1 MNTQVNRDQF
11 LAGRKKG
18 IGGSDVAAILGF
30 SPYKS
35 PYQLWLDKTGRSER
49 KESQNESAHFGNL
62 LEDVVAK
69 EFSRRSGMKVQRITQ
84 QLSLADQGEPWAIGN
99 IDRAVINPEIA
110 GNVRY
115 KKNDEGIYRLTTDM
129 ILECKT
135 ASEYLSKLFGEEGTD
150 QIPDYY
156 LTQCL
161 WYLKITGTKVCYL
174 AVLIGGNKFRMYRI
188 ERDDDLIES
197 IFKQVKAFWFNHVIA
212 DVPPDPTC
220 FDDVLHRWSKHV
232 VGKQVEATFEQIK
245 LNEELIAVQGR
256 QKADKAREDE
266 IKLTLVSSMQD
277 AEMMISQGMTICTY
291 KEQSST
297 RIDSTLLK
305 KEEPDLFAKYS
316 KTSSTRV
323 FRISTKF
330 KESVI

>member
-1 MNTQVNRDQF
+1 MNTQANRDQF

-69 EFSRRSGMKVQRITQ
+69 EFSRRAGVKVQRVTQ
-84 QLSLADQGEPWAIGN
+84 QLFLEEHPWALGN
-99 IDRAVINPEIA
+99 IDRAVINPDIA
-110 GNVRY
+110 GNVRF
-115 KKNDEGIYRLTTDM
+115 KDGALTTDRL
-129 ILECKT
+129 LECKT
-135 ASEYLSKLFGEEGTD
+135 ASEYMSKLFGEEGSD
-150 QIPDYY
+150 QVPDYY

-161 WYLKITGTKVCYL
+161 WYLLITGCKVIDL

-188 ERDDDLIES
+188 ERDEDLIQS
-197 IFKQVKAFWFNHVIA
+197 IFNQVKAFWFNHVIA

-220 FDDVLHRWSKHV
+220 FDDVLHRWSNHV
-232 VGKQVEATFEQIK
+232 VGKQVEADFEHIK
-245 LNEELIAVQGR
+245 LAEELITVQGR
-256 QKADKAREDE
+256 LKADKAREDE
-266 IKLTLVSSMQD
+266 IKLKIVSTMQD
-277 AEMMISQGMTICTY
+277 AEMMISQGKSICTY

-323 FRISTKF
+323 FRISNKF
-330 KESVI
+330 KETI

>member
-1 MNTQVNRDQF
+1 MNTQVNHEKF

-69 EFSRRSGMKVQRITQ
+69 EFSRCAGVKVQRVTQ
-84 QLSLADQGEPWAIGN
+84 QLFLEEHPWALGN
-99 IDRAVINPEIA
+99 IDRAVINPDIA
-110 GNVRY
+110 GNVRF
-115 KKNDEGIYRLTTDM
+115 KDGALTTDRL
-129 ILECKT
+129 LECKT
-135 ASEYLSKLFGEEGTD
+135 ASEYMSKLFGEEGSD
-150 QIPDYY
+150 QVPDYY

-161 WYLKITGTKVCYL
+161 WYLLITGCKVIDL

-188 ERDDDLIES
+188 ERDEDLIQS
-197 IFKQVKAFWFNHVIA
+197 IFNQVKAFWFNHVIA

-220 FDDVLHRWSKHV
+220 FDDVLHRWSNHV
-232 VGKQVEATFEQIK
+232 VGKQVEADFEHIK
-245 LNEELIAVQGR
+245 LAEELITVQGR
-256 QKADKAREDE
+256 LKADKAREDE
-266 IKLTLVSSMQD
+266 IKLKIVSTMQD
-277 AEMMISQGMTICTY
+277 AEMMISQGKSICTY

-323 FRISTKF
+323 FRISNKF
-330 KESVI
+330 KETI

>member
-1 MNTQVNRDQF
+1 MNTQVNHEKF

-49 KESQNESAHFGNL
+49 SESQSESAHFGHL
-62 LEDVVAK
+62 LEDLVAK
-69 EFSRRSGMKVQRITQ
+69 EYSRRAGVKVQRVTQ
-84 QLSLADQGEPWAIGN
+84 QLSLPDHPWAIGN
-99 IDRAVINPEIA
+99 IDRAIINPEIA
-110 GNVRY
+110 GNVRF
-115 KKNDEGIYRLTTDM
+115 KDGKLTTDRL
-129 ILECKT
+129 LECKT
-135 ASEYLSKLFGEEGTD
+135 ASEYLAKLFGEEGSD
-150 QIPDYY
+150 QVPDYY

-161 WYLKITGTKVCYL
+161 WYLLLSGCEFIDL

-188 ERDDDLIES
+188 ERDEDLIDS
-197 IFKQVKAFWFNHVIA
+197 IFRQVKAFWFNHVVA

-220 FDDVLHRWSKHV
+220 FDDVLHRWSNHV
-232 VGKQVEATFEQIK
+232 VGKQVEADFNHIK
-245 LNEELIAVQGR
+245 LAEELITVQSR

-266 IKLTLVSSMQD
+266 IKLQIVTTMQD
-277 AEMMISQGMTICTY
+277 AEMMISQGKAICTY

-323 FRISTKF
+323 FRTSNKF
-330 KESVI
+330 KEAI

>member
-1 MNTQVNRDQF
+1 MNTQANRDQF

-69 EFSRRSGMKVQRITQ
+69 EFSRRAGVKVQRVTQ
-84 QLSLADQGEPWAIGN
+84 QLFLEEHPWALGN
-99 IDRAVINPEIA
+99 IDRAVINPDIA
-110 GNVRY
+110 GNVRF
-115 KKNDEGIYRLTTDM
+115 KDGALTTDRL
-129 ILECKT
+129 LECKT
-135 ASEYLSKLFGEEGTD
+135 ASEYMSKLFGEEGTD

-161 WYLKITGTKVCYL
+161 WYLKITGAKVCYL

-220 FDDVLHRWSKHV
+220 FDDVLHRWSNHV
-232 VGKQVEATFEQIK
+232 VGKQVEADFEHIK
-245 LNEELIAVQGR
+245 LAEELITVQGR

-266 IKLTLVSSMQD
+266 IKLKIVSTMQD
-277 AEMMISQGMTICTY
+277 AEMMISQGKSICTY
-291 KEQSST
+291 KEQSAT

-323 FRISTKF
+323 FRISNKF
-330 KESVI
+330 KETV

>member
-69 EFSRRSGMKVQRITQ
+69 EYSRRAGVKVQRVTQ
-84 QLSLADQGEPWAIGN
+84 QLSLPDHPWAIGN
-99 IDRAVINPEIA
+99 IDRAIINPEIA
-110 GNVRY
+110 GNVRF
-115 KKNDEGIYRLTTDM
+115 KDGKLTTDQL
-129 ILECKT
+129 LECKT
-135 ASEYLSKLFGEEGTD
+135 ASEYLAKLFGEEGSD
-150 QIPDYY
+150 QVPDYY

-161 WYLKITGTKVCYL
+161 WYLLLSGCQFIDL

-188 ERDDDLIES
+188 ERDEDLIDS
-197 IFKQVKAFWFNHVIA
+197 IFRQVKAFWFNHVVA

-220 FDDVLHRWSKHV
+220 FDDVLHRWSNHV
-232 VGKQVEATFEQIK
+232 VGKQVEADFEHIK
-245 LNEELIAVQGR
+245 LAEELITVQGR
-256 QKADKAREDE
+256 LKADKAREDE
-266 IKLTLVSSMQD
+266 IKLKIVSTMQD
-277 AEMMISQGMTICTY
+277 AEMMISQGKSICTY

-323 FRISTKF
+323 FRISNKF
-330 KESVI
+330 KETV

>member
-1 MNTQVNRDQF
+1 MNTQVDRDKF

-69 EFSRRSGMKVQRITQ
+69 EFSRRAGVKVQRVTQ
-84 QLSLADQGEPWAIGN
+84 QLFLEEHPWALGN
-99 IDRAVINPEIA
+99 IDRAVINPDIA
-110 GNVRY
+110 GNVRF
-115 KKNDEGIYRLTTDM
+115 KDGALTTDRL
-129 ILECKT
+129 LECKT
-135 ASEYLSKLFGEEGTD
+135 ASEYMSKLFGEEGSD
-150 QIPDYY
+150 QVPDYY

-161 WYLKITGTKVCYL
+161 WYLLITGCKVIDL

-188 ERDDDLIES
+188 ERDEDLIQS
-197 IFKQVKAFWFNHVIA
+197 IFNQVKAFWFNHVIA

-220 FDDVLHRWSKHV
+220 FDDVLHRWSNHV
-232 VGKQVEATFEQIK
+232 VGKQVEADFEHIK
-245 LNEELIAVQGR
+245 LAEELITVQGR
-256 QKADKAREDE
+256 LKADKAREDE
-266 IKLTLVSSMQD
+266 IKLKIVSTMQD
-277 AEMMISQGMTICTY
+277 AEMMISQGKSICTY

-323 FRISTKF
+323 FRISNKF
-330 KESVI
+330 KETI

>member
-1 MNTQVNRDQF
+1 MNTQVDRDQF

-35 PYQLWLDKTGRSER
+35 PYQLWLDKTGRSEH

-69 EFSRRSGMKVQRITQ
+69 EFSRRMNVKVQRITQ
-84 QLSLADQGEPWAIGN
+84 QLSLAEFGETWAIGN
-99 IDRAVINPEIA
+99 IDRAIVNPEIA
-110 GNVRY
+110 GRVY
-115 KKNDEGIYRLTTDM
+115 FKDGKLTTDQG
-129 ILECKT
+129 LECKT
-135 ASEYLSKLFGEEGTD
+135 ASEYLSNLFGEEGSD

-161 WYLKITGTKVCYL
+161 WYMKLTGFQTWYL

-188 ERDDDLIES
+188 ERDEELIES

-220 FDDVLHRWSKHV
+220 FDDVLHRWSNHV
-232 VGKQVEATFEQIK
+232 VGKQVEATFDQIK
-245 LNEELIAVQGR
+245 LGEELVKVQR
-256 QKADKAREDE
+256 TKKASEEREE
-266 IKLTLVSSMQD
+266 KIKLLLASSMRD
-277 AEMMISQGMTICTY
+277 AEMMISQGKTLFTY
-291 KEQSST
+291 KQQNST
-297 RIDSTLLK
+297 RLDNTLLK
-305 KEEPDLFAKYS
+305 VELPEIAEQYS

-323 FRISTKF
+323 FRISNKF
-330 KESVI
+330 KESI

>member
-69 EFSRRSGMKVQRITQ
+69 EFSRRSGMKVQRVTQ
-84 QLSLADQGEPWAIGN
+84 QLFLEEHPWALGN
-99 IDRAVINPEIA
+99 IDRAVINPEIS
-110 GNVRY
+110 GNVRF
-115 KKNDEGIYRLTTDM
+115 KDGALTTDQL
-129 ILECKT
+129 LECKT
-135 ASEYLSKLFGEEGTD
+135 ASEYMSKLFGEEGSD
-150 QIPDYY
+150 QVPDYY

-161 WYLKITGTKVCYL
+161 WYLMITGCQVIHL

-232 VGKQVEATFEQIK
+232 VGKQVEADFEHIK
-245 LNEELIAVQGR
+245 LTEELIAVQSR

-266 IKLTLVSSMQD
+266 IKLKIVSTMQD
-277 AEMMISQGMTICTY
+277 AEMMISQGKSICTY

-323 FRISTKF
+323 FRISNKF
-330 KESVI
+330 KETV

>member
-1 MNTQVNRDQF
+1 MNIQVNRDQF

-69 EFSRRSGMKVQRITQ
+69 EFSRRSGRKVQRITQ

-161 WYLKITGTKVCYL
+161 WYLKITGAKVCYL

-220 FDDVLHRWSKHV
+220 FDDVLHRWSNHV
-232 VGKQVEATFEQIK
+232 VGKQVEADFEHIK
-245 LNEELIAVQGR
+245 LAEELITVQGR
-256 QKADKAREDE
+256 LKADEAREDE
-266 IKLTLVSSMQD
+266 IKLKIVSTMQD
-277 AEMMISQGMTICTY
+277 AEMMISQGKSICTY

-323 FRISTKF
+323 FRISNKF
-330 KESVI
+330 KETI

>member
-69 EFSRRSGMKVQRITQ
+69 EFSRRAGVKVQRVTQ
-84 QLSLADQGEPWAIGN
+84 QLFLEEHPWALGN
-99 IDRAVINPEIA
+99 IDRAVINPDIA
-110 GNVRY
+110 GNVRF
-115 KKNDEGIYRLTTDM
+115 KDGALTTDRL
-129 ILECKT
+129 LECKT
-135 ASEYLSKLFGEEGTD
+135 ASEYMSKLFGEEGSD
-150 QIPDYY
+150 QVPDYY

-161 WYLKITGTKVCYL
+161 WYLLITGCKVIDL

-188 ERDDDLIES
+188 ERDEELIES

-220 FDDVLHRWSKHV
+220 FDDVLHRWSNHV
-232 VGKQVEATFEQIK
+232 VGKQVEADFEHIK
-245 LNEELIAVQGR
+245 LAEELITVQGR
-256 QKADKAREDE
+256 LKADKAREDE
-266 IKLTLVSSMQD
+266 IKLKIVSTMQD
-277 AEMMISQGMTICTY
+277 AEMMISQGKSICTY

-305 KEEPDLFAKYS
+305 KEEPDLFVKYS

-323 FRISTKF
+323 FRISNKF
-330 KESVI
+330 KETI

>member
-69 EFSRRSGMKVQRITQ
+69 EFSRRSGMKVQRVTQ
-84 QLSLADQGEPWAIGN
+84 QLFLEEHPWALGN
-99 IDRAVINPEIA
+99 IDRAVINPEIS
-110 GNVRY
+110 GNVRF
-115 KKNDEGIYRLTTDM
+115 KDGALTTDQL
-129 ILECKT
+129 LECKT
-135 ASEYLSKLFGEEGTD
+135 ASEYMSKLFGEEGSD
-150 QIPDYY
+150 QVPDYY

-161 WYLKITGTKVCYL
+161 WYLMITGCQVIHL

-245 LNEELIAVQGR
+245 LGEELVSVQNR

-266 IKLTLVSSMQD
+266 IKLSLASSMQD
-277 AEMMISQGMTICTY
+277 SEMMISQGKTLFTY

-305 KEEPDLFAKYS
+305 KEEPDLFTKYS

-323 FRISTKF
+323 FRISNKF
-330 KESVI
+330 KETV

>member
-1 MNTQVNRDQF
+1 MNTQVNHEKF

-69 EFSRRSGMKVQRITQ
+69 EFSRRSGMKVQRVTQ
-84 QLSLADQGEPWAIGN
+84 QLFLEEHPWALGN
-99 IDRAVINPEIA
+99 IDRAVINPEIS
-110 GNVRY
+110 GNVRF
-115 KKNDEGIYRLTTDM
+115 KDGALTTDQL
-129 ILECKT
+129 LECKT
-135 ASEYLSKLFGEEGTD
+135 ASEYMSKLFGEEGSD
-150 QIPDYY
+150 QVPDYY

-161 WYLKITGTKVCYL
+161 WYLMITGCQVIHL

-188 ERDDDLIES
+188 ERDEELIQS
-197 IFKQVKAFWFNHVIA
+197 IFNQVKAFWFNHVIA

-220 FDDVLHRWSKHV
+220 FDDVLHRWSNHV
-232 VGKQVEATFEQIK
+232 VGKQVEADFEHIK
-245 LNEELIAVQGR
+245 LAEELITVQGR

-266 IKLTLVSSMQD
+266 IKLKIVSTMQD
-277 AEMMISQGMTICTY
+277 AEMMISQGESICTY

-323 FRISTKF
+323 FRISNKF
-330 KESVI
+330 KETV

>member
-69 EFSRRSGMKVQRITQ
+69 EFSRRAGVKVQRVTQ
-84 QLSLADQGEPWAIGN
+84 QLFLEEHPWALGN
-99 IDRAVINPEIA
+99 IDRAVINPEIS
-110 GNVRY
+110 GNVRF
-115 KKNDEGIYRLTTDM
+115 KDGALTTDRL
-129 ILECKT
+129 LECKT
-135 ASEYLSKLFGEEGTD
+135 ASEYMSKLFGEEGSD
-150 QIPDYY
+150 QVPDYY

-161 WYLKITGTKVCYL
+161 WYLLITGCKVIDL

-188 ERDDDLIES
+188 ERDEDLIQS
-197 IFKQVKAFWFNHVIA
+197 IFNQVKAFWFNHVIA

-220 FDDVLHRWSKHV
+220 FDDVLHRWSNHV
-232 VGKQVEATFEQIK
+232 VGKQVEADFEHIK
-245 LNEELIAVQGR
+245 LAEELITVQGR

-266 IKLTLVSSMQD
+266 IKLQIVTTMQD
-277 AEMMISQGMTICTY
+277 AETMISQGKAICTY

-305 KEEPDLFAKYS
+305 KEQPDLFAKYS

-323 FRISTKF
+323 FRISNKF
-330 KESVI
+330 KETI

>member
-69 EFSRRSGMKVQRITQ
+69 EFSRRSGMKVQRVTQ
-84 QLSLADQGEPWAIGN
+84 QLFLEEHPWALGN
-99 IDRAVINPEIA
+99 IDRAVINPDIA
-110 GNVRY
+110 GNVRF
-115 KKNDEGIYRLTTDM
+115 KDGALTTDRL
-129 ILECKT
+129 LECKT
-135 ASEYLSKLFGEEGTD
+135 ASEYMSKLFGEEGSD
-150 QIPDYY
+150 QVPDYY

-161 WYLKITGTKVCYL
+161 WYLLITGCKVIDL

-188 ERDDDLIES
+188 ERDEDLIQS
-197 IFKQVKAFWFNHVIA
+197 IFNQVKAFWFNHVIA

-220 FDDVLHRWSKHV
+220 FDDVLHRWSNHV
-232 VGKQVEATFEQIK
+232 VGKQVEADFEHIK
-245 LNEELIAVQGR
+245 LAEELITVQGR
-256 QKADKAREDE
+256 LKADKAREDE
-266 IKLTLVSSMQD
+266 IKLKIVSTMQD
-277 AEMMISQGMTICTY
+277 AEMMISQGKSICTY

-305 KEEPDLFAKYS
+305 KEEPDLFVKYS

-323 FRISTKF
+323 FRISNKF
-330 KESVI
+330 KETI

>member
-1 MNTQVNRDQF
+1 MNTQVSRDQF
-11 LAGRKKG
+11 LANRKKG

-35 PYQLWLDKTGRSER
+35 PYQLWLDKTGRSE
-49 KESQNESAHFGNL
+49 KKAQNESAHFGHL

-69 EFSRRSGMKVQRITQ
+69 EFSRRAGLKVQRVTQ
-84 QLSLADQGEPWAIGN
+84 QLFLEDHPWALGN
-99 IDRAVINPEIA
+99 IDRAVINPEIS
-110 GNVRY
+110 GNVRF
-115 KKNDEGIYRLTTDM
+115 KDGALTTDQL
-129 ILECKT
+129 LECKT
-135 ASEYLSKLFGEEGTD
+135 ASEYMSKLFGEEGSD
-150 QIPDYY
+150 QVPDYY

-161 WYLKITGTKVCYL
+161 WYLMITGCQIIHL

-188 ERDDDLIES
+188 ERDEDLIQS
-197 IFKQVKAFWFNHVIA
+197 IFEQVKSFWFNHVIA

-232 VGKQVEATFEQIK
+232 VGKQVEANFEQIK
-245 LNEELIAVQGR
+245 LGEELVAVQNR
-256 QKADKAREDE
+256 QKSDKAREDE
-266 IKLTLVSSMQD
+266 IKLKIVSTMQD
-277 AEMMISQGMTICTY
+277 AEMMISQGKTLFTY

-305 KEEPDLFAKYS
+305 KVDPDLFEKYS

-330 KESVI
+330 KETI

>member
-1 MNTQVNRDQF
+1 MNTQVQHEKF

-69 EFSRRSGMKVQRITQ
+69 EFSRRAGVKVQRVTQ
-84 QLSLADQGEPWAIGN
+84 QLFLEEHPWALGN
-99 IDRAVINPEIA
+99 IDRAVINPDIA
-110 GNVRY
+110 GNVRF
-115 KKNDEGIYRLTTDM
+115 KDGALTTDRL
-129 ILECKT
+129 LECKT
-135 ASEYLSKLFGEEGTD
+135 ASEYMSKLFGEEGSD
-150 QIPDYY
+150 QVPDYY

-161 WYLKITGTKVCYL
+161 WYLLITGCKVIDL

-188 ERDDDLIES
+188 ERDEDLIQS
-197 IFKQVKAFWFNHVIA
+197 IFNQVKAFWFNHVIA

-220 FDDVLHRWSKHV
+220 FDDVLHRWSNHV
-232 VGKQVEATFEQIK
+232 VGKQVEADFEHIK
-245 LNEELIAVQGR
+245 LAEELITVQGR
-256 QKADKAREDE
+256 LKADKAREDE
-266 IKLTLVSSMQD
+266 IKLKIVSTMQD
-277 AEMMISQGMTICTY
+277 AEMMISQGKSICTY

-305 KEEPDLFAKYS
+305 KEEPDLFVKYS

-323 FRISTKF
+323 FRISNKF
-330 KESVI
+330 KETI

>member
-1 MNTQVNRDQF
+1 MNTQVKHEQF
-11 LAGRKKG
+11 LENRKKG

-35 PYQLWLDKTGRSER
+35 PYQLWLDKTGRSE
-49 KESQNESAHFGNL
+49 KKAQNESAHFGHL

-69 EFSRRSGMKVQRITQ
+69 EFSRRAGLKVQRVTQ
-84 QLSLADQGEPWAIGN
+84 QLFLEDHPWALGN
-99 IDRAVINPEIA
+99 IDRAVINPEIS
-110 GNVRY
+110 GNVRF
-115 KKNDEGIYRLTTDM
+115 KDGALTTDQL
-129 ILECKT
+129 LECKT
-135 ASEYLSKLFGEEGTD
+135 ASEYMSKLFGEEGSD
-150 QIPDYY
+150 QVPDYY

-161 WYLKITGTKVCYL
+161 WYLMITGCQIIHL

-188 ERDDDLIES
+188 ERDEDLIQS
-197 IFKQVKAFWFNHVIA
+197 IFEQVKSFWFNHVIA

-232 VGKQVEATFEQIK
+232 VGKQVEANFEQIK
-245 LNEELIAVQGR
+245 LGEELVTVQNR

-266 IKLTLVSSMQD
+266 IKLKIVSTMQD
-277 AEMMISQGMTICTY
+277 AEMMISQGKTLFTY

-305 KEEPDLFAKYS
+305 KEEPDLFEKYS

-330 KESVI
+330 KETI

>member
-1 MNTQVNRDQF
+1 MNTHVDRETF
-11 LAGRKKG
+11 LANRKKG

-35 PYQLWLDKTGRSER
+35 PYQLWLDKTGRSE
-49 KESQNESAHFGNL
+49 KSEQNESAHFGNL

-69 EFSRRSGMKVQRITQ
+69 EFSRRSGMKVQRVKQ
-84 QLSLADQGEPWAIGN
+84 QLFLEDHHWALGN
-99 IDRAVINPEIA
+99 IDRAVINPEIS
-110 GNVRY
+110 GNVRF
-115 KKNDEGIYRLTTDM
+115 KDGALTTDQL
-129 ILECKT
+129 LECKT
-135 ASEYLSKLFGEEGTD
+135 ASEYMSKLFGEQDTD

-161 WYLKITGTKVCYL
+161 WYLMITGCQVIHL

-188 ERDDDLIES
+188 ERDEDLIKS
-197 IFKQVKAFWFNHVIA
+197 IFNQVKAFWFNHVLA

-232 VGKQVEATFEQIK
+232 VGKQIEANFKQIK
-245 LNEELIAVQGR
+245 LAEELITVQ
-256 QKADKAREDE
+256 QTKKDAEAREE
-266 IKLTLVSSMQD
+266 AIKLELATDMQD
-277 AEMMISQGMTICTY
+277 AEMMITQGKSICSY

-297 RIDSTLLK
+297 RIDSKLLK
-305 KEEPDLFAKYS
+305 KEQPELFEKYS
-316 KTSSTRV
+316 NTSSTRV

-330 KESVI
+330 KESLI

>member
-1 MNTQVNRDQF
+1 MNTQANRDQF

-69 EFSRRSGMKVQRITQ
+69 EFSRRAGVKVQRVTQ
-84 QLSLADQGEPWAIGN
+84 QLFLEEHPWALGN
-99 IDRAVINPEIA
+99 IDRAVINPDIA
-110 GNVRY
+110 GNVRF
-115 KKNDEGIYRLTTDM
+115 KDGALTTDRL
-129 ILECKT
+129 LECKT
-135 ASEYLSKLFGEEGTD
+135 ASEYMSKLFGEEGSD
-150 QIPDYY
+150 QVPDYY

-161 WYLKITGTKVCYL
+161 WYLLITGCKVIDL

-188 ERDDDLIES
+188 ERDEDLIQS
-197 IFKQVKAFWFNHVIA
+197 IFNQVKAFWFNHVLA
-212 DVPPDPTC
+212 DIPPDPTC
-220 FDDVLHRWSKHV
+220 FDDVLHRWSNHV
-232 VGKQVEATFEQIK
+232 VGKQVEADFEHIK
-245 LNEELIAVQGR
+245 LAEELITVQGR
-256 QKADKAREDE
+256 LKADKAREDE
-266 IKLTLVSSMQD
+266 IKLKIVSTMQD
-277 AEMMISQGMTICTY
+277 AEMMISQGKSICTY

-323 FRISTKF
+323 FRISNKF
-330 KESVI
+330 KETI

>member
-1 MNTQVNRDQF
+1 MNTQVDRDKF

-69 EFSRRSGMKVQRITQ
+69 EFSRRAGVKVQRVTQ
-84 QLSLADQGEPWAIGN
+84 QLFLEEHPWALGN
-99 IDRAVINPEIA
+99 IDRAVINPDIA
-110 GNVRY
+110 GNVRF
-115 KKNDEGIYRLTTDM
+115 KDGALTTDRL
-129 ILECKT
+129 LECKT
-135 ASEYLSKLFGEEGTD
+135 ASEYMSKLFGEEGSD
-150 QIPDYY
+150 QVPDYY

-161 WYLKITGTKVCYL
+161 WYLLITGCKVIDL

-188 ERDDDLIES
+188 ERDEDLIQS
-197 IFKQVKAFWFNHVIA
+197 IFNQVKAFWFNHVIA

-220 FDDVLHRWSKHV
+220 FDDVLHRWSNHV
-232 VGKQVEATFEQIK
+232 VGKQVEADFEHIK
-245 LNEELIAVQGR
+245 LAEELITVQGR

-266 IKLTLVSSMQD
+266 IKLKIVSTMQD
-277 AEMMISQGMTICTY
+277 AEMMISQGKSICTY

-323 FRISTKF
+323 FRISNKF
-330 KESVI
+330 KETI

>member
-69 EFSRRSGMKVQRITQ
+69 EFSRRSGMKVQRVTQ
-84 QLSLADQGEPWAIGN
+84 QLSLENIGEPWAIGN
-99 IDRAVINPEIA
+99 IDRAVVNPEIA
-110 GNVRY
+110 GRVFF
-115 KKNDEGIYRLTTDM
+115 KDGKLTTDM

-135 ASEYLSKLFGEEGTD
+135 ASEYMSKLFGEEGSD
-150 QIPDYY
+150 HIPDYY

-161 WYLKITGTKVCYL
+161 WYLKLTGAKVCYL

>member
-1 MNTQVNRDQF
+1 
-11 LAGRKKG
+11 
-18 IGGSDVAAILGF
+18 
-30 SPYKS
+30 
-35 PYQLWLDKTGRSER
+35 
-49 KESQNESAHFGNL
+49 GNL

-69 EFSRRSGMKVQRITQ
+69 EFSRRSGMKVQRVTQ
-84 QLSLADQGEPWAIGN
+84 QLFLEEHPWALGN
-99 IDRAVINPEIA
+99 IDRAVINPEIS
-110 GNVRY
+110 GNVRF
-115 KKNDEGIYRLTTDM
+115 KDGALTTDQL
-129 ILECKT
+129 LECKT
-135 ASEYLSKLFGEEGTD
+135 ASEYMSKLFGEEGSD
-150 QIPDYY
+150 QVPDYY

-161 WYLKITGTKVCYL
+161 WYLMITGCQVIHL

-188 ERDDDLIES
+188 ERDEELIQS
-197 IFKQVKAFWFNHVIA
+197 IFNQVKAFWFNHVIA

-245 LNEELIAVQGR
+245 LGEELISVQNR

-266 IKLTLVSSMQD
+266 IKLSLASSMQD
-277 AEMMISQGMTICTY
+277 AEMMVNQGKTLFTY

-297 RIDSTLLK
+297 RINSTLLK

-316 KTSSTRV
+316 NTNSTRV

-330 KESVI
+330 KETV

>member
-1 MNTQVNRDQF
+1 MNTQVKHEQF
-11 LAGRKKG
+11 LENRKKG

-35 PYQLWLDKTGRSER
+35 PYQLWLDKTGRSE
-49 KESQNESAHFGNL
+49 KKAQNESAHFGHL

-69 EFSRRSGMKVQRITQ
+69 EFSRRAGLKVQRVTQ
-84 QLSLADQGEPWAIGN
+84 QLFLEEHPWALGN
-99 IDRAVINPEIA
+99 IDRAVINPEIS
-110 GNVRY
+110 GNVRF
-115 KKNDEGIYRLTTDM
+115 KDGALTTDQL
-129 ILECKT
+129 LECKT
-135 ASEYLSKLFGEEGTD
+135 ASEYMSKLFGEEGSD
-150 QIPDYY
+150 QVPDYY

-161 WYLKITGTKVCYL
+161 WYLMITGCQIIHL

-188 ERDDDLIES
+188 QRDEDLIQS
-197 IFKQVKAFWFNHVIA
+197 IFEQVKSFWFNHVIA

-232 VGKQVEATFEQIK
+232 VGKQVEANFEQIK
-245 LNEELIAVQGR
+245 LGEELVAVQNR
-256 QKADKAREDE
+256 QKSDKAREDE
-266 IKLTLVSSMQD
+266 IKLKIVSTMQD
-277 AEMMISQGMTICTY
+277 AEMMISQGKTLFTY

-305 KEEPDLFAKYS
+305 KEEPDLFEKYS

-330 KESVI
+330 KETI

>member
-1 MNTQVNRDQF
+1 MNTQVNHEKF

-49 KESQNESAHFGNL
+49 SESQSESAHFGHL

-69 EFSRRSGMKVQRITQ
+69 EYSRRAGVKVQRVTQ
-84 QLSLADQGEPWAIGN
+84 QLSLPDHPWAIGN
-99 IDRAVINPEIA
+99 IDRAIINPEIS
-110 GNVRY
+110 GNVRF
-115 KKNDEGIYRLTTDM
+115 KDGKLTTDQL
-129 ILECKT
+129 LECKT
-135 ASEYLSKLFGEEGTD
+135 ASEYLAKLFGEEGSD
-150 QIPDYY
+150 QVPDYY

-161 WYLKITGTKVCYL
+161 WYLLLSGCQFIDL

-188 ERDDDLIES
+188 ERDEDLIDS
-197 IFKQVKAFWFNHVIA
+197 IFRQVKAFWFNHVVA

-232 VGKQVEATFEQIK
+232 VGKQVEADLKHIK
-245 LNEELIAVQGR
+245 LAEELITVQNR

-266 IKLTLVSSMQD
+266 IKLQIVTTMQD
-277 AEMMISQGMTICTY
+277 AEMLISQGMTICTY

-323 FRISTKF
+323 FRTSNKF
-330 KESVI
+330 KEAI

>member
-1 MNTQVNRDQF
+1 MNTQVNHEKF

-49 KESQNESAHFGNL
+49 SESQSESAHFGHL

-69 EFSRRSGMKVQRITQ
+69 EYSRRAGVKVQRVTQ
-84 QLSLADQGEPWAIGN
+84 QLSLPDHPWAIGN
-99 IDRAVINPEIA
+99 IDRAIINPEIS
-110 GNVRY
+110 GNVRF
-115 KKNDEGIYRLTTDM
+115 KDGKLTTDQL
-129 ILECKT
+129 LECKT
-135 ASEYLSKLFGEEGTD
+135 ASEYLAKLFGEEGSD
-150 QIPDYY
+150 QVPDYY

-161 WYLKITGTKVCYL
+161 WYLLLSGCQFIDL

-220 FDDVLHRWSKHV
+220 FDDVLHRWSNHV
-232 VGKQVEATFEQIK
+232 VGKQVEADFEHIK
-245 LNEELIAVQGR
+245 LAEELITVQGR
-256 QKADKAREDE
+256 LKADKAREDE
-266 IKLTLVSSMQD
+266 IKLKIVSTMQD
-277 AEMMISQGMTICTY
+277 AEMMISQGKSICTY

-323 FRISTKF
+323 FRISNKF
-330 KESVI
+330 KETI

>member
-1 MNTQVNRDQF
+1 MNTQVKRDQF
-11 LAGRKKG
+11 LANRKKG

-35 PYQLWLDKTGRSER
+35 PYQLWLDKTGRSE
-49 KESQNESAHFGNL
+49 KSVQNESAHFGNL

-69 EFSRRSGMKVQRITQ
+69 EFSRRSGMKVQRVTQ
-84 QLSLADQGEPWAIGN
+84 QLFLEEHPWALGN
-99 IDRAVINPEIA
+99 IDRAVINPEIS
-110 GNVRY
+110 GNVRF
-115 KKNDEGIYRLTTDM
+115 KDGALTTDQL
-129 ILECKT
+129 LECKT
-135 ASEYLSKLFGEEGTD
+135 ASEYMSKLFGEEGSD
-150 QIPDYY
+150 QVPDYY

-161 WYLKITGTKVCYL
+161 WYLMITGCQVIHL

-188 ERDDDLIES
+188 ERDEELIQS
-197 IFKQVKAFWFNHVIA
+197 IFNQVKAFWFNHVIA

-245 LNEELIAVQGR
+245 LGEELVSVQNR

-266 IKLTLVSSMQD
+266 IKLSLASSMQD
-277 AEMMISQGMTICTY
+277 AEMMVNQGKTLFTY

-305 KEEPDLFAKYS
+305 KEEPDLFEKYS

-330 KESVI
+330 KETI

>member
-1 MNTQVNRDQF
+1 MNTQINHAQF
-11 LAGRKKG
+11 LAARKKG

-35 PYQLWLDKTGRSER
+35 PFQLWLDKTGRSED
-49 KESQNESAHFGNL
+49 SDTQSESAHFGNL

-69 EFSRRSGMKVQRITQ
+69 EFSSRMNVKVQRVNQ
-84 QLSLADQGEPWAIGN
+84 QLSLAELGEPWAIGN

-110 GNVRY
+110 GRVFF
-115 KKNDEGIYRLTTDM
+115 KKGRLTTDQG
-129 ILECKT
+129 LECKT
-135 ASEYLSKLFGEEGTD
+135 ASEYLSKLFGEEGSD

-161 WYLKITGTKVCYL
+161 WYMKLTGFQLWHL

-197 IFKQVKAFWFNHVIA
+197 IFQQVKSFWFNHVIA
-212 DVPPDPTC
+212 DTPPAPTC

-232 VGKQVEATFEQIK
+232 EGKQVEANSEHIK
-245 LNEELIAVQGR
+245 LANELIAVQNR
-256 QKADKAREDE
+256 QKANKAREDE
-266 IKLTLVSSMQD
+266 IKLAIVTNMQD
-277 AEMMISQGMTICTY
+277 AEMMISQGNTICSY

-305 KEEPDLFAKYS
+305 KEDPDLFAKYS

-323 FRISTKF
+323 FRISNKF
-330 KESVI
+330 KETI

>member
-1 MNTQVNRDQF
+1 MNTQVNHEKF

-49 KESQNESAHFGNL
+49 SESQSESAHFGHL

-69 EFSRRSGMKVQRITQ
+69 EYSRRAGVKVQRVTQ
-84 QLSLADQGEPWAIGN
+84 QLSLPDHPWAIGN
-99 IDRAVINPEIA
+99 IDRAIINPEIS
-110 GNVRY
+110 GNVRF
-115 KKNDEGIYRLTTDM
+115 KDGKLTTDQL
-129 ILECKT
+129 LECKT
-135 ASEYLSKLFGEEGTD
+135 ASEYLAKLFGEEGSD
-150 QIPDYY
+150 QVPDYY

-161 WYLKITGTKVCYL
+161 WYLLLSGCQFIDL

-188 ERDDDLIES
+188 ERDEDLIDS
-197 IFKQVKAFWFNHVIA
+197 IFRQVKAFWFNHVVA

-232 VGKQVEATFEQIK
+232 VGKQVEADLKHIK
-245 LNEELIAVQGR
+245 LAEELITVQNR

-266 IKLTLVSSMQD
+266 IKLQIVTTMQD
-277 AEMMISQGMTICTY
+277 AEMLISQGMTICTY

-323 FRISTKF
+323 FRTTNKF
-330 KESVI
+330 KEAV

>member
-1 MNTQVNRDQF
+1 MDTQVNRDQF

-69 EFSRRSGMKVQRITQ
+69 EFSRRSGMKVQRVTQ
-84 QLSLADQGEPWAIGN
+84 QLFLEEHPWALGN
-99 IDRAVINPEIA
+99 IDRAVINPEIS
-110 GNVRY
+110 GNVRF
-115 KKNDEGIYRLTTDM
+115 KDGALTTDQL
-129 ILECKT
+129 LECKT
-135 ASEYLSKLFGEEGTD
+135 ASEYMSKLFGEEGSD
-150 QIPDYY
+150 QVPDYY

-161 WYLKITGTKVCYL
+161 WYLMITGCQVIHL

-220 FDDVLHRWSKHV
+220 FDDVLHRWSNHV
-232 VGKQVEATFEQIK
+232 VGKQVEADFNHIK
-245 LNEELIAVQGR
+245 LVEELITVQGR

-266 IKLTLVSSMQD
+266 IKLKIVSTMQD
-277 AEMMISQGMTICTY
+277 AEMMISQGKSICTY

-323 FRISTKF
+323 FRISNKF
-330 KESVI
+330 KETI

>member
-1 MNTQVNRDQF
+1 MNTQANRDQF

-69 EFSRRSGMKVQRITQ
+69 EFSRRAGVKVQRVTQ
-84 QLSLADQGEPWAIGN
+84 QLFLEEHPWALGN
-99 IDRAVINPEIA
+99 IDRAVINPDIA
-110 GNVRY
+110 GNVRF
-115 KKNDEGIYRLTTDM
+115 KDGALTTDRL
-129 ILECKT
+129 LECKT
-135 ASEYLSKLFGEEGTD
+135 ASEYMSKLFGEEGSD
-150 QIPDYY
+150 QVPDYY

-161 WYLKITGTKVCYL
+161 WYLLITGCKVIDL

-220 FDDVLHRWSKHV
+220 FDDVLHRWSNHV
-232 VGKQVEATFEQIK
+232 VGKQVEADFEHIK
-245 LNEELIAVQGR
+245 LAEELITVQGR
-256 QKADKAREDE
+256 LKADKAREDE
-266 IKLTLVSSMQD
+266 IKLKIVSTMQD
-277 AEMMISQGMTICTY
+277 AEMMISQGKSICTY

-323 FRISTKF
+323 FRISNKF
-330 KESVI
+330 KETI

>member
-69 EFSRRSGMKVQRITQ
+69 EFSRRAGVKVQRVTQ
-84 QLSLADQGEPWAIGN
+84 QLFLEEHPWALGN
-99 IDRAVINPEIA
+99 IDRAVINPDIA
-110 GNVRY
+110 GNVRF
-115 KKNDEGIYRLTTDM
+115 KDGALTTDRL
-129 ILECKT
+129 LECKT
-135 ASEYLSKLFGEEGTD
+135 ASEYMSKLFGEEGSD
-150 QIPDYY
+150 QVPDYY

-161 WYLKITGTKVCYL
+161 WYLLITGCKVIDL

-188 ERDDDLIES
+188 ERDEDLIQS
-197 IFKQVKAFWFNHVIA
+197 IFNQVKAFWFNHVIA

-220 FDDVLHRWSKHV
+220 FDDVLHRWSNHV
-232 VGKQVEATFEQIK
+232 VGKQVEADFEHIK
-245 LNEELIAVQGR
+245 LAEELITVQGR

-266 IKLTLVSSMQD
+266 IKLKIVSTMQD
-277 AEMMISQGMTICTY
+277 AEMMISQGKSICTY

-323 FRISTKF
+323 FRISNKF
-330 KESVI
+330 KETI

>member
-1 MNTQVNRDQF
+1 MNTKVNHDQF

-35 PYQLWLDKTGRSER
+35 PYQLWLDKTSRSE
-49 KESQNESAHFGNL
+49 KETKQSESAHFGHL

-69 EFSRRSGMKVQRITQ
+69 EFSRRMNLKVQRVNQ
-84 QLSLADQGEPWAIGN
+84 QLSLVDEPWALGN

-110 GNVRY
+110 GNVRF
-115 KKNDEGIYRLTTDM
+115 KDGKLTTNT

-135 ASEYLSKLFGEEGTD
+135 ATEYLAKLFGEEGTD
-150 QIPDYY
+150 QVPDYY

-161 WYLKITGTKVCYL
+161 WYLLITGAEICYL
-174 AVLIGGNKFRMYRI
+174 AVLIGGNKFRTYRI
-188 ERDDDLIES
+188 ERDEELMQS
-197 IFKQVKAFWFNHVIA
+197 IFNQVKAFWFNHVIA

-220 FDDVLHRWSKHV
+220 FDDVLHRWSTHV
-232 VGKQVEATFEQIK
+232 VGKQVEADFEHIQ
-245 LNEELIAVQGR
+245 LAEELITVQGR

-266 IKLTLVSSMQD
+266 IKLKIVSTMQD
-277 AEMMISQGMTICTY
+277 AEMMISHGKSICTY

-323 FRISTKF
+323 FRISNKF
-330 KESVI
+330 KETV

>member
-1 MNTQVNRDQF
+1 MNTQANRDQF

-49 KESQNESAHFGNL
+49 SESQSESAHFGHL

-69 EFSRRSGMKVQRITQ
+69 EYSRRAGVKVQRVTQ
-84 QLSLADQGEPWAIGN
+84 QLSLPDHPWAIGN
-99 IDRAVINPEIA
+99 IDRAIINPEIS
-110 GNVRY
+110 GNVRF
-115 KKNDEGIYRLTTDM
+115 KDGKLTTDQL
-129 ILECKT
+129 LECKT
-135 ASEYLSKLFGEEGTD
+135 ASEYLAKLFGEEGSD
-150 QIPDYY
+150 QVPDYY

-161 WYLKITGTKVCYL
+161 WYLLLSGCQFIDL

-188 ERDDDLIES
+188 ERDEDLIDS
-197 IFKQVKAFWFNHVIA
+197 IFRQVKAFWFNHVVA

-220 FDDVLHRWSKHV
+220 FDDVLHRWSNHV
-232 VGKQVEATFEQIK
+232 VGKQVEADFEHIK
-245 LNEELIAVQGR
+245 LAEELITVQGR
-256 QKADKAREDE
+256 LKADKAREDE
-266 IKLTLVSSMQD
+266 IKLKIVSTMQD
-277 AEMMISQGMTICTY
+277 AEMMISQGKSICTY

-323 FRISTKF
+323 FRISNKF
-330 KESVI
+330 KETI